1 MPLLAM
7 VEYAYAISSGVTP
20 SWRPPSVIAGFVEI
34 GVRMPMRRAI
44 RAIRRV
50 PTCSPSWAN
59 TELSEVVV
67 AVRSDSTP

>member
-1 MPLLAM
+1 M
-7 VEYAYAISSGVTP
+7 
-20 SWRPPSVIAGFVEI
+20 AGLVEI

-50 PTCSPSWAN
+50 PTWRPSCAN